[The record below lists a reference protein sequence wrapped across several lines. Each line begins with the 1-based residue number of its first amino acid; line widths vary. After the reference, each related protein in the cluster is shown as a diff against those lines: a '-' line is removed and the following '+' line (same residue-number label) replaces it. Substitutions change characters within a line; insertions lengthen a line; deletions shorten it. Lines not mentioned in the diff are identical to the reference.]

1 MKKILLI
8 DDEEDFCYFLKI
20 NMELYGGYKIIISS
34 DLKKVV
40 KTARR
45 HKPDIILLDI
55 MMPDISG
62 FEILK
67 QLKNDKKISS
77 IPVILLTAR
86 DDEES
91 KNKGMELGAEEYIIK
106 PFEIENLKDKIEK
119 IINR

>member
-8 DDEEDFCYFLKI
+8 DDEQDFCYFLKI

-40 KTARR
+40 KTVRR